1 MEIAT
6 ELKIHP
12 FVAKQY
18 VDAVRNYNRNDL
30 YRNLT
35 YILEADLFLK
45 GVQSTHMSDEH
56 VMKTLVYKL
65 LN

>member
-1 MEIAT
+1 MLISRV
-6 ELKIHP
+6 
-12 FVAKQY
+12 FQVG
-18 VDAVRNYNRNDL
+18 L

-35 YILEADLFLK
+35 YVLEADLYLK
-45 GVQSTHMSDEH
+45 GVQGTHMSDEH